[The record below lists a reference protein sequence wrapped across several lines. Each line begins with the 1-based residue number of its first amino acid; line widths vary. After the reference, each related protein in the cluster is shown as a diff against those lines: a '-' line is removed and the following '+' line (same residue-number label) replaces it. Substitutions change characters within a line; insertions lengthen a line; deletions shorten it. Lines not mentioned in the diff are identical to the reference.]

1 MKNEQEAG
9 LAIEK
14 YSDMVRRICFVQL
27 KNYHDVEDVFQDVF
41 LKYILNDKPFDSEV
55 HEKAWMIRVTL
66 NACRDNLKSFFKRK
80 VTSINELVQE
90 PSYIDESSYDTLEAV
105 LQLPQKYRN
114 AIYLFYF
121 EGYTAIEIADILGRK
136 ENTIYTWLS
145 RGREQLKT
153 ALGGEPYGK

>member
-55 HEKAWMIRVTL
+55 HEKAWMIRVTI

-80 VTSINELVQE
+80 VLSINELLQE
-90 PSYIDESSYDTLEAV
+90 PSYIEESSFDTLEAV

>member
-27 KNYHDVEDVFQDVF
+27 KNYDDVEDVFQDVF

-55 HEKAWMIRVTL
+55 HEKAWMIRVTI

-80 VTSINELVQE
+80 VSSINELLQE
-90 PSYIDESSYDTLEAV
+90 PSYIEESSFDTLEAV

>member
-1 MKNEQEAG
+1 
-9 LAIEK
+9 
-14 YSDMVRRICFVQL
+14 
-27 KNYHDVEDVFQDVF
+27 
-41 LKYILNDKPFDSEV
+41 
-55 HEKAWMIRVTL
+55 MIRVTI

-80 VTSINELVQE
+80 VLSINELLQE
-90 PSYIDESSYDTLEAV
+90 PSYIEESSFDTLEAV

>member
-55 HEKAWMIRVTL
+55 HEKAWMIRVTI

-80 VTSINELVQE
+80 VSSINELVQE
-90 PSYIDESSYDTLEAV
+90 PSYIEESSFYTLEAV

>member
-27 KNYHDVEDVFQDVF
+27 KNYDDVEDVFQDVF

-55 HEKAWMIRVTL
+55 HEKAWMIRVTI

-80 VTSINELVQE
+80 VSSINELVQE
-90 PSYIDESSYDTLEAV
+90 PSYIEESSFDTLEAV

>member
-1 MKNEQEAG
+1 MKNDQEAG

-55 HEKAWMIRVTL
+55 HEKAWMIRVTI

-80 VTSINELVQE
+80 VLSINELVQE
-90 PSYIDESSYDTLEAV
+90 PSYIEESSFDTLEAV